1 MWLVP
6 NMTCLGSEAGAGY
19 LLKVP
24 GHCILLAL
32 ILQLH
37 CCVQFH
43 LLGFSFYSLY
53 SSWLQ
58 VNTEL
63 QFVIHIGELTQYL
76 VACKLPQHDASCH
89 FKWDFFFCQRGPA
102 WNKLSFIT
110 LRNLLCLFFPA
121 LYLASLCKAG
131 THFAGKW
138 TAEGCEIL
146 GVLKHKIDLP
156 WCLYAN
162 VYLHVYICACVL
174 ELVYFHLLINMQ
186 T

>member
-24 GHCILLAL
+24 GHRTLLAL

-63 QFVIHIGELTQYL
+63 QFVILIGELTQYL

-89 FKWDFFFCQRGPA
+89 FKWDFFSVREDLHGI
-102 WNKLSFIT
+102 SF
-110 LRNLLCLFFPA
+110 LL
-121 LYLASLCKAG
+121 
-131 THFAGKW
+131 
-138 TAEGCEIL
+138 
-146 GVLKHKIDLP
+146 LP
-156 WCLYAN
+156 WETYYAFFFFFSCTLPCQPVQGRN
-162 VYLHVYICACVL
+162 TFCRKMDCRRMWDIGCFEA
-174 ELVYFHLLINMQ
+174 
-186 T
+186 